1 MDAAEWLTAN
11 GHTMNWKTADGLTAY
26 GYAKN

>member
-11 GHTMNWKTADGLTAY
+11 GHTMNWNTADGLTAC

>member
-1 MDAAEWLTAN
+1 LDTAEWLTAN

-26 GYAKN
+26 GLQTT